1 MLLKFPLI
9 LFFIL
14 LQGTI
19 VVSQLSCKNPLYLLS
34 YNSWAVFPNSTLQTP
49 STFNSLKICSYL
61 NNVASCCNSGILD
74 TYQIE
79 WDLFKDYFNEENKQ
93 QLLKMSSKVENA
105 YSERNNTISIYENA
119 NSSLRSIYSTSDSL
133 RSNQNLSSQ
142 LDNLNDYS
150 YGNLGNLGDYGVN
163 SENLKKL
170 ANNTFGINLSDF
182 ETVNVN
188 DYLDY
193 NKRISDYL
201 LGNSGLSQNQQDY
214 FRHLDGLDEN
224 GLNLEINNTKTRYE
238 DLIRERSRCFSG
250 LFRHFASL
258 MCLSCESDY
267 LSEGIS
273 ISNKKI
279 HLNLSTDTCTKM
291 QGDCFGYLDK
301 LVEMNKNAIFFANTQ
316 SIDSLN
322 LTNANQASYSSA
334 SDLIAFMSDRI
345 TSIQN
350 LLSKQILFSMPSNC
364 TQGDCSWI
372 CFNYLTSTGLNYEQI
387 LNGTM
392 ISTDSLNLNL
402 NLGTLT
408 GRILQNSTS
417 SNNLTVN
424 FNESFPCNTYAK
436 ADTTNLNFTIDGGAG
451 VILFQNDNGINVFNT
466 NYGERNFFKI
476 IFGLVSFFLI
486 II

>member
-1 MLLKFPLI
+1 MFLKFCLI
-9 LFFIL
+9 LFFVF
-14 LQGTI
+14 LQRDR

-61 NNVASCCNSGILD
+61 NNEASCCNPGILD

-119 NSSLRSIYSTSDSL
+119 NLSLRSIYSISDSL

-142 LDNLNDYS
+142 LDNLSSYS

-182 ETVNVN
+182 ETVNLN

-201 LGNSGLSQNQQDY
+201 LRNSGLSQNQQDY
-214 FRHLDGLDEN
+214 FRYLDGLDEN

-238 DLIRERSRCFSG
+238 DLIRERSKCFSG

-267 LSEGIS
+267 LSKGIS
-273 ISNKKI
+273 ILNKKV

-334 SDLIAFMSDRI
+334 SDLITFISDRI
-345 TSIQN
+345 TSIQDF
-350 LLSKQILFSMPSNC
+350 LSKQILFSMPRNC

-372 CFNYLTSTGLNYEQI
+372 CYNYITSTGLNYEQI

-402 NLGTLT
+402 NLGTPS
-408 GRILQNSTS
+408 GRILQNLTL
-417 SNNLTVN
+417 NDHLTVN
-424 FNESFPCNTYAK
+424 FNDSFPCNTYIK

-451 VILFQNDNGINVFNT
+451 IILFQNGNASNVFNT
-466 NYGERNFFKI
+466 NSGRRKFFNI
-476 IFGLVSFFLI
+476 IFGLVSILFLI
-486 II
+486 I